1 MKICTVQGCNGKHY
15 SKGLCQ
21 KHYRQMKRGT
31 IVQESSTD
39 IVQDNTEQNIV
50 QDSTGNIVQE
60 VVLYSTVDVSTD
72 NTDIVQ
78 EHIVQPSTTKPKL
91 PKIPKPVKKPTK
103 KLSDEELYKKLIL
116 DSFPNLLEDDSES
129 LEEHYYKH
137 HNTSWLF
144 ANGIDRDEFITWQI
158 KTCDGMLRDKMPF
171 PQVKCSTNIRIAKES
186 N

>member
-1 MKICTVQGCNGKHY
+1 
-15 SKGLCQ
+15 
-21 KHYRQMKRGT
+21 MKRGT

-39 IVQDNTEQNIV
+39 IVQLSTEQNIV

-60 VVLYSTVDVSTD
+60 VVLYSTVEVS
-72 NTDIVQ
+72 TDIVQ

-91 PKIPKPVKKPTK
+91 PKIPKPTKKPTK
-103 KLSDEELYKKLIL
+103 KLSDEELYKKLVL
-116 DSFPNLLEDDSES
+116 ESFTDLSEDDSES

-144 ANGIDRDEFITWQI
+144 ANGIDRDEFITWQM
-158 KTCDGMLRDKMPF
+158 KTYDGMLRDKVPF
-171 PQVKCSTNIRIAKES
+171 PQPKCNTNIRIAKES

>member
-1 MKICTVQGCNGKHY
+1 MKTCTVQGCNGKHY

-39 IVQDNTEQNIV
+39 IVQPSTEQNIV

-60 VVLYSTVDVSTD
+60 VVLYSTVEDSTD
-72 NTDIVQ
+72 SIVSTDIVQ

-91 PKIPKPVKKPTK
+91 PKIPKPAKKPTK

-116 DSFPNLLEDDSES
+116 DSFPNLLEDDSKS

-171 PQVKCSTNIRIAKES
+171 PQVKCNTN

>member
-1 MKICTVQGCNGKHY
+1 
-15 SKGLCQ
+15 
-21 KHYRQMKRGT
+21 MKRGT

-39 IVQDNTEQNIV
+39 IVQDSTEQNIV
-50 QDSTGNIVQE
+50 QDSTGDIVQE
-60 VVLYSTVDVSTD
+60 VVLYSTVEVSTD
-72 NTDIVQ
+72 STDIVQEHIVQ

-91 PKIPKPVKKPTK
+91 PKIPKPAKKPTK

-116 DSFPNLLEDDSES
+116 ESFPNLLEDDSES

-171 PQVKCSTNIRIAKES
+171 PQVKCNTN

>member
-39 IVQDNTEQNIV
+39 IVQ
-50 QDSTGNIVQE
+50 
-60 VVLYSTVDVSTD
+60 
-72 NTDIVQ
+72 

-91 PKIPKPVKKPTK
+91 PKIPKPAKKPTK

-144 ANGIDRDEFITWQI
+144 ANGIDRNEFITWQI
-158 KTCDGMLRDKMPF
+158 KTCDGMLRDKVPF
-171 PQVKCSTNIRIAKES
+171 PEPKSNTN
-186 N
+186 